1 MTQEAKTPL
10 NVYRAS
16 LAAGSLRPDSAQE
29 EAIGRLDALYRRLTG
44 LAEITSKPRFKL
56 FSKRLETASKQTAG
70 IYVWGAVGRGKSMLM
85 DSFVDCIKA
94 SRRSRRVHFHAFMI
108 DVHRRL
114 HHLRRHDSEEDLLPR
129 LIHELAQEQEVLY
142 LDEFQVTDVTDAM
155 ILSRLFGGLMDAGVV
170 VLFTSNRPPRELYQH
185 GLQREQFLKF
195 VDLLEARIEI
205 LELKSP
211 CDYRLAQ
218 LKSMHQT
225 YMFPRDSTA
234 DDFLIASWE
243 MLTHGAASQP
253 LELQIQG
260 RMLHIEK
267 HYHGIAWL
275 TFGEL
280 CVRPLGAGDY
290 LELARVCHTVL
301 LQGIPALTPEHRNEA
316 RRFVTLV
323 DALYDHRVKLIAT
336 AATAPEGIYPAGDGN
351 FEFART
357 VSRLIEMQSE
367 TYLAQAHIA

>member
-155 ILSRLFGGLMDAGVV
+155 ILSRL
-170 VLFTSNRPPRELYQH
+170 
-185 GLQREQFLKF
+185 
-195 VDLLEARIEI
+195 
-205 LELKSP
+205 
-211 CDYRLAQ
+211 
-218 LKSMHQT
+218 
-225 YMFPRDSTA
+225 
-234 DDFLIASWE
+234 
-243 MLTHGAASQP
+243 
-253 LELQIQG
+253 
-260 RMLHIEK
+260 
-267 HYHGIAWL
+267 
-275 TFGEL
+275 
-280 CVRPLGAGDY
+280 
-290 LELARVCHTVL
+290 
-301 LQGIPALTPEHRNEA
+301 
-316 RRFVTLV
+316 
-323 DALYDHRVKLIAT
+323 
-336 AATAPEGIYPAGDGN
+336 
-351 FEFART
+351 
-357 VSRLIEMQSE
+357 
-367 TYLAQAHIA
+367 

>member
-1 MTQEAKTPL
+1 
-10 NVYRAS
+10 
-16 LAAGSLRPDSAQE
+16 
-29 EAIGRLDALYRRLTG
+29 
-44 LAEITSKPRFKL
+44 
-56 FSKRLETASKQTAG
+56 
-70 IYVWGAVGRGKSMLM
+70 
-85 DSFVDCIKA
+85 
-94 SRRSRRVHFHAFMI
+94 
-108 DVHRRL
+108 
-114 HHLRRHDSEEDLLPR
+114 
-129 LIHELAQEQEVLY
+129 
-142 LDEFQVTDVTDAM
+142 
-155 ILSRLFGGLMDAGVV
+155 
-170 VLFTSNRPPRELYQH
+170 
-185 GLQREQFLKF
+185 
-195 VDLLEARIEI
+195 
-205 LELKSP
+205 
-211 CDYRLAQ
+211 
-218 LKSMHQT
+218 
-225 YMFPRDSTA
+225 
-234 DDFLIASWE
+234 
-243 MLTHGAASQP
+243 
-253 LELQIQG
+253 
-260 RMLHIEK
+260 MLHIEK